1 MALFAAMAAVL
12 VGGSALAAQ
21 VETGLIVESQ
31 VAVDTAWD
39 RPGEDRLEWRQWV
52 DASARGDTEHGRWQL
67 AVWGSHE
74 LLVGMDTEAAWEVQA
89 GESGWEGKLGPV
101 GLRVGHLVERWG
113 NLDLLSTLDALNGRD
128 LRAGPL
134 TPLRRTRLPAPLVR
148 LQAGGTAAR
157 AELTV
162 LPFGARDRVALWGT
176 DLAVA
181 RQGMPAQLAQDA
193 ASWPGG
199 DPFSEDLAQD
209 LAATLAARLRE
220 LDAQTRRGAEAA
232 LAAAGGP
239 RPLDETVDVG
249 GRVEATL
256 GRVDAAV
263 VGAWLRNR
271 QPVPTAAPALT
282 GVLRAQTLPGLADQE
297 ALLDASSAGV
307 RTRWPRTA
315 LAGLEL
321 GTVLGTVGIR
331 TESAVVSH
339 RSLSRTWLRGTTRP
353 VFSQGLAVDRA
364 WGSWLTV
371 ALEGRYTRVF
381 DPPADLMMVAAPH
394 GWELGGVARL
404 TAARDRLGVELG
416 GLANLVFAEAF
427 LRPGLSWRV
436 SDAWEL
442 GGGAVIF
449 LSESRAATRWDQALR
464 WDRGPLSYASDA
476 DAAFLSL
483 RWIR

>member
-1 MALFAAMAAVL
+1 MIAAMVGVLLGGPAQAAE
-12 VGGSALAAQ
+12 
-21 VETGLIVESQ
+21 VETGLIIESQ
-31 VAVDTAWD
+31 VAVDPAWD

-74 LLVGMDTEAAWEVQA
+74 VLVGADTEAAWELQA
-89 GESGWEGKLGPV
+89 GESGWEGTVGPV

-113 NLDLLSTLDALNGRD
+113 NLDLLSTLDTLNGRD

-148 LQAGGTAAR
+148 LQAGGSTAR

-181 RQGMPAQLAQDA
+181 RQGMPAQLAQE
-193 ASWPGG
+193 ASGWPGG
-199 DPFSEDLAQD
+199 DPFSEELAQE
-209 LAATLAARLRE
+209 LAGALAGQLRA

-239 RPLDETVDVG
+239 RPLDQTVDVG
-249 GRVEATL
+249 ARVEATL
-256 GRVDAAV
+256 GRLDAAV

-271 QPVPTAAPALT
+271 QPVPTADDALT
-282 GVLRAQTLPGLADQE
+282 ALLRARRLPGIDDQD
-297 ALLDASSAGV
+297 ALTEASSEGFA
-307 RTRWPRTA
+307 TRWPRTA

-321 GTVLGTVGIR
+321 GTVLGTVGLR
-331 TESAVVSH
+331 TETALHSH

-353 VFSQGLAVDRA
+353 AFSQGLAVDRA
-364 WGSWLTV
+364 WGTWLTV
-371 ALEGRYTRVF
+371 ALEGRYTRIF

-394 GWELGGVARL
+394 GWELGGAARL
-404 TAARDRLGVELG
+404 TAARDRLGIELG

-427 LRPGLSWRV
+427 LRPGISWRI

-442 GGGAVIF
+442 GGGAVVF
-449 LSESRAATRWDQALR
+449 VSEAPAATRWDQALR

-476 DAAFLSL
+476 DAAFVSL